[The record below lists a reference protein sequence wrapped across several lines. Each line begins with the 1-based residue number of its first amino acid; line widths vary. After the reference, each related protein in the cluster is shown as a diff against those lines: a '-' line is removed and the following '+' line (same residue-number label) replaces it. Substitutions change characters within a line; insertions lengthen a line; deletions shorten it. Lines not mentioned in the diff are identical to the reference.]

1 MPCIL
6 QLNDENVDSIVP
18 VPAPYPAAWF
28 PLSAAEFEPP
38 EGWDPT
44 RMNWFDCD
52 GRYISVLAEDG
63 VPYTH
68 PYPDMN
74 APVTLGAESYYMNER
89 AELPVAVAALD
100 GTVSD
105 VPAGPLGVKHS
116 PTTLKFVDELF
127 AWHDRDL
134 ASNTWNGASNER
146 AFVRARLIEWDKYLL
161 AVGGLVQGVTQG
173 ELQMLQNLEV
183 SPEFYVLADADGRKQ
198 MQIVTASFVKQ
209 GNSRTSA
216 SSNQSRRAEIR
227 FVAARGPLEV
237 VAEDVHNASAE
248 EEEEEFNEVVETIE
262 VSDEDMALLIQMADV
277 DVDLTPLVDVAVDLT
292 PLPAFQAGVV
302 GETALAKR
310 VVALHDESKET
321 REKFYDRVA
330 AATGRDRSTVKQL
343 VNGQISCPPIEVLR
357 DIAGMS
363 SSLSV
368 KNLVDAANSD
378 GCQRYDDVDV

>member
-6 QLNDENVDSIVP
+6 QLTDENVNSIVP
-18 VPAPYPAAWF
+18 VPAPYPAGWF
-28 PLSAAEFEPP
+28 PTSEAEFEPP
-38 EGWDPT
+38 EGWEPS

-68 PYPDMN
+68 GYPDMD

-89 AELPVAVAALD
+89 AELPVSVVLADGSVAEI
-100 GTVSD
+100 
-105 VPAGPLGVKHS
+105 PAGPLGVKHS
-116 PTTLKFVDELF
+116 PNTLKFVDELF

-134 ASNTWNGASNER
+134 ASSTWNGASNER

-183 SPEFYVLADADGRKQ
+183 SPEFYVLRNANGRKT

-216 SSNQSRRAEIR
+216 SSNESRRAEIR
-227 FVAARGPLEV
+227 FVAERKPLEVTMEEVRSAEREEEEVADEV
-237 VAEDVHNASAE
+237 VAEIA
-248 EEEEEFNEVVETIE
+248 
-262 VSDEDMALLIQMADV
+262 VSDEDVALLIQMADV
-277 DVDLTPLVDVAVDLT
+277 DLDLTPLVDVEVDLT
-292 PLPAFQAGVV
+292 PLSAGVV
-302 GETALAKR
+302 GETALAKQI
-310 VVALHDESKET
+310 VKYHDLDKET

-330 AATGRDRSTVKQL
+330 SATGRDRSTVKQ
-343 VNGQISCPPIEVLR
+343 VINGQISCPPIEVLR
-357 DIAGMS
+357 DIAGMFGG
-363 SSLSV
+363 LSV
-368 KNLVDAANSD
+368 KQLVDAANSD
-378 GCQRYDDVDV
+378 GCQRYEDVDV